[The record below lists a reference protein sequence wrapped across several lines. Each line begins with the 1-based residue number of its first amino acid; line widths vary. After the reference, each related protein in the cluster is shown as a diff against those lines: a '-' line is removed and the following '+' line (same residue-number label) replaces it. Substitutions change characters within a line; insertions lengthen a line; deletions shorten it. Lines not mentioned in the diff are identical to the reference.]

1 MKAEEQTEVLDLLDV
16 KVFILGPVPVR
27 TGGIACTVQAWC
39 KKAKAAL
46 PATDLTDEQWSLLS
60 HLLPVGRGNRVRRS
74 VDAIF
79 AKART
84 GVSWP
89 KLREEYGSTSTASK
103 YFNGWV
109 AQGIWAEL
117 DLTLAG
123 VERVPV
129 PDLDLLPPMRIEG
142 RVDPRV
148 MLSADEPFRTGS

>member
-1 MKAEEQTEVLDLLDV
+1 MHRPSL
-16 KVFILGPVPVR
+16 
-27 TGGIACTVQAWC
+27 VQ
-39 KKAKAAL
+39 KAKAAL

-103 YFNGWV
+103 YFNEWV